1 MSPRPTVPAVG
12 IVEEKHYTP
21 TQLGGLWGFSPTKIR
36 QLLKD
41 EQGVLRLQGLG
52 PSAGKRT
59 YTTYSIPE
67 SVATRIHQR
76 LSQQPLQ
83 TVLPRRHPR
92 RVVLLRD
99 RHRRVAKQ
107 V

>member
-1 MSPRPTVPAVG
+1 MTPKPAGATAG

-21 TQLGGLWGFSPTKIR
+21 AELAAMWNFSPGTIR
-36 QLLKD
+36 RLLKD

-52 PSAGKRT
+52 PTAGKRQ

-76 LSQQPLQ
+76 LSHQPLQ
-83 TVLPRRHPR
+83 TQLPRRAPR
-92 RVVLLRD
+92 SVVFLRD
-99 RHRRVAKQ
+99 RNGGVS
-107 V
+107 